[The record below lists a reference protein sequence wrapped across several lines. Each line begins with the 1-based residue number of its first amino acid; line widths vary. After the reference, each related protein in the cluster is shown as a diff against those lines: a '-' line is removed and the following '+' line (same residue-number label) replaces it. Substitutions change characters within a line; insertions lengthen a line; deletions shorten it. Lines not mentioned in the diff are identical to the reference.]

1 MPPPYHGGGVCV
13 TYGSRTY
20 VVRLYPLV
28 GSLKANWFWV
38 KGADQKQFS

>member
-1 MPPPYHGGGVCV
+1 MVEGFVYE
-13 TYGSRTY
+13 S
-20 VVRLYPLV
+20 RLYPLV